1 MVPSLPRRRPVN
13 LRIPGPTPCPPEV
26 LQAMSTAMINHRG
39 PEFAALS
46 ARVTERLKYFFQTQS
61 DVLIFT
67 AAGTGALEVAVV
79 NTISPGDKVLA
90 VSIGVFGDRFAN
102 IAKRYGAKVTKLDF
116 EWGKAADPDAIRR
129 ALAADP
135 AIKAVLVTHNE
146 TSTGV
151 TNPLEAI
158 AAVVRS
164 SEALLLVDAVSSLA
178 AVDLRADAWRLD
190 VVVAGSQKALMG
202 PPGAVFL
209 SVSDRAW
216 EASRTAR
223 MPRWYFSWDRAR
235 AEITSGKAL
244 MPFTPPLPVIHALQ
258 ASVQMILAQGLP
270 ARFAHHRRLG
280 QAAREGVAA
289 MGLRLFADPRHAS
302 DTVTAVRVP
311 DGVDARELVR
321 RLRTDH
327 GVVVAGGQGR
337 LEGRIIR
344 IGHMGY
350 VQEAQVD
357 AVLRGL
363 AEVLPALGH
372 PVPGAGPTAGLEGA

>member
-1 MVPSLPRRRPVN
+1 MVNHRSEQFGQVL
-13 LRIPGPTPCPPEV
+13 GEV
-26 LQAMSTAMINHRG
+26 LDGLRQI
-39 PEFAALS
+39 
-46 ARVTERLKYFFQTQS
+46 FQTTGS
-61 DVLIFT
+61 VLPFT
-67 AAGTGALEVAVV
+67 ASGTGGLEAAVV
-79 NTISPGDKVLA
+79 NVLSPGDRVLA
-90 VSIGVFGDRFAN
+90 LTCGAFGERFA
-102 IAKRYGAKVTKLDF
+102 AVARGFGAEVIPLEV
-116 EWGKAADPDAIRR
+116 EWGRAVDPEDVRR
-129 ALAADP
+129 ALRAHP
-135 AIKAVLVTHNE
+135 EVRAVLVTHNE

-216 EASRTAR
+216 EVSRTAR

-258 ASVQMILAQGLP
+258 ASVQMILAEGLP

-280 QAAREGVAA
+280 QAARQGVAA
-289 MGLRLFADPRHAS
+289 MGLQLFADPRHAS

-350 VQEAQVD
+350 VQEAQVA

-372 PVPGAGPTAGLEGA
+372 PVPGAAATAELEGA

>member
-1 MVPSLPRRRPVN
+1 MDDAHL
-13 LRIPGPTPCPPEV
+13 LIPGPTPLPAQVRE
-26 LQAMSTAMINHRG
+26 AMARPMVNHRSD
-39 PEFAALS
+39 EFGQELAGLLDGL
-46 ARVTERLKYFFQTQS
+46 RQIFQTAGA
-61 DVLIFT
+61 VLPFT
-67 AAGTGALEVAVV
+67 ASGTGGLEAAVV
-79 NTISPGDKVLA
+79 NVLSPGDRVLA
-90 VSIGVFGDRFAN
+90 LVCGTFGERFA
-102 IAKRYGAKVTKLDF
+102 AVAREFGAEVIPLEV
-116 EWGKAADPDAIRR
+116 EWGRAVDPEDLRR
-129 ALAADP
+129 ALRAHP
-135 AIKAVLVTHNE
+135 EVRAVLVTHNE

-158 AAVVRS
+158 AGVVRS

-178 AVDLRADAWRLD
+178 AVDLRADAWGLD

-209 SVSDRAW
+209 SISDRAW

-235 AEITSGKAL
+235 TEITSGRAL

-258 ASVQMILAQGLP
+258 VSVRMILAEGLP
-270 ARFAHHRRLG
+270 ARFEHHRRLG
-280 QAAREGVAA
+280 LAARQGVAA
-289 MGLRLFADPRHAS
+289 LGLQLFADPRHAS

-311 DGVDARELVR
+311 EGVDARELLR

-337 LEGRIIR
+337 LAGRIIR

-350 VQEAQVD
+350 VQQTQVTA
-357 AVLRGL
+357 AVRALE
-363 AEVLPALGH
+363 EVLPALGH
-372 PVPGAGPTAGLEGA
+372 RVEPGAVAAGGPEG